1 MGGGKGCCPQCPT
14 AGSPARGHTGAHG
27 VGGGVRTGLILNL
40 GRSDQP
46 PETSVQPAPPWFSH
60 HVGFLGILRFSAQTL
75 PGSGNTLRMWT
86 GLPRAPGWE
95 WAVGS
100 SDEAG
105 STEILALL
113 LPWPERWDCGQRRG
127 GRDGGGRGWSAGPPW
142 RLQDQHELSSPGG
155 AAFLS
160 SH

>member
-1 MGGGKGCCPQCPT
+1 MLSSVSYCWQPGP
-14 AGSPARGHTGAHG
+14 GAHRG
-27 VGGGVRTGLILNL
+27 ARCGGRSADRADSYL

-113 LPWPERWDCGQRRG
+113 LPRPERWDCGQRRG